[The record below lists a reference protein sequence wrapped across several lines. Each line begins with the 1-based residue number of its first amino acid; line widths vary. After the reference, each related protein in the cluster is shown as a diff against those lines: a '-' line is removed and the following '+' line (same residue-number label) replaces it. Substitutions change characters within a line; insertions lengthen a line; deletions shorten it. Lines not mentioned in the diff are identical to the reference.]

1 MLVFPNAKIN
11 LGLNILSKRAD
22 GYHNISSCFY
32 PVPVKDALE
41 IIPAQKA
48 SFESTGLSIPGD
60 PENNLIW
67 KAYKLLQKDF
77 KLPEIAII
85 LHKAI
90 PMGAGMGG
98 GSADGAFMLKLL
110 DEYFDLNLT
119 TNQLES
125 YALKLG
131 SDCPFFIQN
140 KPQLVSGRGEVFEPI
155 SVNLKGFYLGLVYPE
170 IHIGTREAYSEVSP
184 KHPETSIKEIIE
196 NRPLEEWKK
205 SLKNDFEDS
214 VFKLHPQLIHIK
226 NQLYEAGAIYASM
239 TGSGST
245 FYGIFNEAPS
255 YSGIDKIIVLDF

>member
-1 MLVFPNAKIN
+1 MLTFPNAKIN

-48 SFESTGLSIPGD
+48 SFESTGLTIPGD

-77 KLPEIAII
+77 KLSEIAII

-98 GSADGAFMLKLL
+98 GSADGTFTLTLLNQYFKLKLST
-110 DEYFDLNLT
+110 E
-119 TNQLES
+119 QLED
-125 YALKLG
+125 YALQLG
-131 SDCPFFIQN
+131 SDCPFFIHN
-140 KPQLVSGRGEVFEPI
+140 KAQLVSGRGEEFEPI
-155 SVNLKGFYLGLVYPE
+155 SVDLKGYYLGLVYPGL
-170 IHIGTREAYSEVSP
+170 HIGTKEAYSGVSP
-184 KHPETSIKEIIE
+184 KQPETPIKKILE
-196 NRPLEEWKK
+196 NIPLQEWKHF
-205 SLKNDFEDS
+205 LKNDFEDS
-214 VFKLHPQLIHIK
+214 VF
-226 NQLYEAGAIYASM
+226 QLYPKLATIKSQLYDAGAIYASM

-245 FYGIFNEAPS
+245 MYGIFEHPIDNEI
-255 YSGIDKIIVLDF
+255 IDKMVSL